1 MKIKQT
7 LVCKKK
13 YEVSTVKITGN
24 LYETAVFPVTK
35 YKQSLYLLMPN
46 IYEVDYGKDL
56 FKIKCTGWWNSRRI
70 HKIVCKYWDL
80 KDINLCEL
88 LDLNLHKKISN

>member
-1 MKIKQT
+1 MKVKQT

-24 LYETAVFPVTK
+24 LYETAVFPVSK
-35 YKQSLYLLMPN
+35 YKHSLYLLMPDV
-46 IYEVDYGKDL
+46 YEVDYGKDL
-56 FKIKCTGWWNSRRI
+56 FKIQHTGWWNARRI

-80 KDINLCEL
+80 QDINLCEFF
-88 LDLNLHKKISN
+88 DSNPHRRASN

>member
-24 LYETAVFPVTK
+24 LYETAVFPVAK
-35 YKQSLYLLMPN
+35 YKKSVYLCIPD
-46 IYEVDYGKDL
+46 IYEVDYGKNL
-56 FKIKCTGWWNSRRI
+56 FKIQHTGWWNARRI

-80 KDINLCEL
+80 KDINLYEV
-88 LDLNLHKKISN
+88 LDSNPHKRSSN

>member
-7 LVCKKK
+7 LVYKKK

-24 LYETAVFPVTK
+24 LYETAVFPVSK
-35 YKQSLYLLMPN
+35 YKRSLYLAMPD

-56 FKIKCTGWWNSRRI
+56 FKIQHTGWWNARRI

-80 KDINLCEL
+80 QDINLYEA
-88 LDLNLHKKISN
+88 LDSNPHKKSSN